1 MSLRLFNP
9 GRSRASLVRIP
20 SFDSIFS
27 LIRQSVPLDS
37 AERIEQYLS
46 YRVEQSYRPGP
57 RGRDVCMDWAELK
70 YLARQLCTAIEGV
83 LQLGVDSPATK
94 ALFEINIKN
103 HCWKLTKKHPIRS
116 GVVTTT
122 VECNMED
129 DNELSHKVV
138 KDTDADSFDGH
149 ASKMNFYAFAGIS
162 SKIKMSSLIPS
173 HRE

>member
-1 MSLRLFNP
+1 
-9 GRSRASLVRIP
+9 
-20 SFDSIFS
+20 
-27 LIRQSVPLDS
+27 
-37 AERIEQYLS
+37 
-46 YRVEQSYRPGP
+46 
-57 RGRDVCMDWAELK
+57 MDWADLK
-70 YLARQLCTAIEGV
+70 YLAIQLCTAIDEV
-83 LQLGVDSPATK
+83 LQLGADSPATK

-103 HCWKLTKKHPIRS
+103 RCWKLTNKHPIRS
-116 GVVTTT
+116 RVVRTT

-173 HRE
+173 NRK